1 MDGRVGDVYGRAN
14 GRARGDAA
22 ATVLPDYDLVH
33 RLKIDDGDDGRNSVG
48 GAVPLSSDLNLARVA
63 PSLSAVD
70 SEKESVEDCD
80 FSDVV
85 LKYISDILMEEDVE
99 EKTCT
104 FQESVALQAAEES
117 FYEVIG
123 KKYPPSLNSHPISHT
138 DMHHDSPADL
148 FAIDFGDQCNLC
160 GYDSVKPGWICY
172 VGEPRASV
180 TSSVSSSYTSVS
192 SPDSS
197 NSPITDGFADYPVS
211 ILRLPE
217 LLSEKE
223 SVFHFKKGIEEAS
236 KFLPDN
242 SSLFADLEKNNL
254 SLKIPENDAIS
265 TVPKVEKTMGGE
277 RSNKSRGKKNPHSE
291 NVCLEESRSHKHSSL
306 STESAMSSD
315 MFDVVLLSCVKDDP
329 LREELQSA
337 QQNGQ
342 TKGSNGEKGQ
352 FKMQGREKDMADL
365 RMLLTLCAQSVAVDD
380 WRSANEMLKQIRQHS
395 SPTGDG
401 MQRIAHYFANGL
413 EARLAGSRT
422 QYTAIMSK
430 PTSAASV
437 LKAYRLFLA
446 ACPFPK
452 ISNFFSNKTIV
463 NVAENATRLHIIDFG
478 ILYGFQWPCL
488 IKRLS
493 SRTGGPPKIRIT
505 GIDLPQPGF
514 KPAERVE
521 ETGRRLKNYAKT
533 FGVPFEF
540 NAIAQRWDTIQLED
554 LRIDKDE
561 VLVVNS
567 MFRLKNLLDETVVTE
582 SPRDI
587 VVNLMRKMNPAV
599 FILGVTNGAYSA
611 PFFISRFQEALFHFS
626 TMFDMLDTNIPRD
639 IPERMLIEKLF
650 GCGAMNVIACE
661 GSERIERPET
671 YKKWQV
677 RIMRGGFTPLPLNE
691 EIVKTAKDRVKS
703 DYHKDFVVDENGQ
716 WLLLGWKGRI
726 VRAFST
732 WEPSTNP
739 YSPKA

>member
-22 ATVLPDYDLVH
+22 ATVLPDYDLVN
-33 RLKIDDGDDGRNSVG
+33 RLKIDDGYDGRNSVG
-48 GAVPLSSDLNLARVA
+48 GAVPLSSDLNLARE
-63 PSLSAVD
+63 LL
-70 SEKESVEDCD
+70 EDCD

-85 LKYISDILMEEDVE
+85 LNYISDILMEEDVE

-104 FQESVALQAAEES
+104 FQESAALQAAEES
-117 FYEVIG
+117 FY
-123 KKYPPSLNSHPISHT
+123 
-138 DMHHDSPADL
+138 HDSPADL
-148 FAIDFGDQCNLC
+148 SAIDFGDQCNLC
-160 GYDSVKPGWICY
+160 GYHSVKPGWSCD

-192 SPDSS
+192 SPNSS

-223 SVFHFKKGIEEAS
+223 SAFHFKKGIEEAS
-236 KFLPDN
+236 KFLPDI
-242 SSLFADLEKNNL
+242 SSLFADLEKSSL
-254 SLKIPENDAIS
+254 SFKIPENDAIN
-265 TVPKVEKTMGGE
+265 TVPKVENTMGSGHL
-277 RSNKSRGKKNPHSE
+277 NKSRGKKNPHSE
-291 NVCLEESRSHKHSSL
+291 DVCLEESRSHKHSSL
-306 STESAMSSD
+306 STESAVSSD
-315 MFDVVLLSCVKDDP
+315 MFDAVLLSCVKDDP

-365 RMLLTLCAQSVAVDD
+365 RMLLTLCA
-380 WRSANEMLKQIRQHS
+380 MLKQIRQHS

-413 EARLAGSRT
+413 EARLAGSGT
-422 QYTAIMSK
+422 QYTAII
-430 PTSAASV
+430 
-437 LKAYRLFLA
+437 LFLA

-463 NVAENATRLHIIDFG
+463 NVAENATRLHITDFG

-493 SRTGGPPKIRIT
+493 SRPGGPPKIRIT

-567 MFRLKNLLDETVVTE
+567 MFRLKNLLDDTVVTE

-626 TMFDMLDTNIPRD
+626 TMFDMLDTNVPRD

-671 YKKWQV
+671 YKQWQV